1 MVALMLTILCVPAL
15 ADGDVAGA
23 VEQTWNDASEQ
34 IKSVVDNVV
43 FPALD
48 MVLAIAFFAKL
59 GMAYFDYRKHGQ
71 FEWSGPAI
79 LFGCLVSYPDRTPVY
94 LGHCG
99 HLIPEVT
106 SLVYLGFCSVH
117 RPSTKS
123 STGFMVRSWG
133 FLGDFFAQMGG
144 MGVELFELE
153 WVQAVVLFFS
163 RLGWSLF
170 GVSLVVAAFECGLGI
185 YQWPREHPTDQP
197 ECA

>member
-1 MVALMLTILCVPAL
+1 MNRMKKILRVAGMAALMLTIFSIPAL

-79 LFGCLVSYPDRTPVY
+79 LFGCLVFTLTAPLYIWDIV
-94 LGHCG
+94 
-99 HLIPEVT
+99 
-106 SLVYLGFCSVH
+106 
-117 RPSTKS
+117 
-123 STGFMVRSWG
+123 
-133 FLGDFFAQMGG
+133 
-144 MGVELFELE
+144 
-153 WVQAVVLFFS
+153 
-163 RLGWSLF
+163 
-170 GVSLVVAAFECGLGI
+170 GI
-185 YQWPREHPTDQP
+185 
-197 ECA
+197 